1 MQILGHD
8 TTNGVIMFTACINGH
23 DLTGP
28 DAYIYRGG
36 GLREC
41 RQCVEAKANKRA
53 KGGKVSGSS
62 GMGWAY

>member
-1 MQILGHD
+1 
-8 TTNGVIMFTACINGH
+8 MFRACINGH

-28 DAYIYRGG
+28 EAYIYRGG

-41 RQCVEAKANKRA
+41 RQCVEDQAAKRRKNERVA
-53 KGGKVSGSS
+53 

>member
-1 MQILGHD
+1 
-8 TTNGVIMFTACINGH
+8 MFTACINGH

-41 RQCVEAKANKRA
+41 RQCVEDKTGGKRG
-53 KGGKVSGSS
+53 KSVKVSGKGA

>member
-1 MQILGHD
+1 
-8 TTNGVIMFTACINGH
+8 MFTACINGH